1 MLKAVLFDL
10 DGTLLDTGKGV
21 VKSVEYT
28 IKKMGFRSLTQEELE
43 SFVGPPIKN
52 KLKTEFD
59 LDEATA
65 IEGMNVFR
73 KHYGEEDIYIAEPYD
88 GIEDLLVE
96 LRKLNIKTGVATYKR
111 EDQATKLLQKKGLYQ
126 FFDVVHGSDPDGK
139 LSKADVVRLC
149 IDDLGCQPTQVV
161 MVGDS
166 DNDAIGASSVGSH
179 FIGVTYGYGFKD
191 EESVRQFEN
200 IGIVNKCRDI
210 LSVIV
215 EYKKEILDD

>member
-1 MLKAVLFDL
+1 M
-10 DGTLLDTGKGV
+10 
-21 VKSVEYT
+21 
-28 IKKMGFRSLTQEELE
+28 
-43 SFVGPPIKN
+43 
-52 KLKTEFD
+52 EFN

-65 IEGMNVFR
+65 MEGMNVFR

-111 EDQATKLLQKKGLYQ
+111 EDQATKLLQKKGLYH

-139 LSKADVVRLC
+139 LSKADVVKLC

-161 MVGDS
+161 MIGDS
-166 DNDAIGASSVGSH
+166 DNDAIGALGVGSH

-191 EESVRQFEN
+191 EESVRKFKN
-200 IGIVNKCRDI
+200 IGIVNKCSDI
-210 LSVIV
+210 FRIIMEESL
-215 EYKKEILDD
+215 